1 MSKFEAN
8 TARQAIDS
16 IPPSLLRDDGRGKAL
31 TTGGTYWMPSF
42 QSVLPKDRGRGGHV
56 GRGDHHRETRVPRA
70 TPSQLQEA
78 RHLRGLVGDV
88 DALERSLGRVER
100 HASEMMQ
107 DLHTARSCTARSP
120 RRFRWSSRSSAAA
133 VVAVAAV
140 AAAGVATGGDEGW
153 TVGREG
159 WIGRRLLQR
168 QARVDWVA
176 GGRNWRTLAS
186 GDEAVTCT
194 CTCY

>member
-107 DLHTARSCTARSP
+107 DLHTARSVYGALAQEIQMELAQLGGGRGGSSGSGGGGGRGDGRGRGMDGGARGMDRAATA
-120 RRFRWSSRSSAAA
+120 
-133 VVAVAAV
+133 
-140 AAAGVATGGDEGW
+140 AAAGAGGMG
-153 TVGREG
+153 
-159 WIGRRLLQR
+159 GRREDLE
-168 QARVDWVA
+168 DF
-176 GGRNWRTLAS
+176 GIWR
-186 GDEAVTCT
+186 
-194 CTCY
+194 

>member
-107 DLHTARSCTARSP
+107 DLHTARSVYGALAQEIQMELAQLGGGRGGSSGSGGGGRGDGRGRGMDGGARGMDRAATA
-120 RRFRWSSRSSAAA
+120 
-133 VVAVAAV
+133 
-140 AAAGVATGGDEGW
+140 AAAGAGGLG
-153 TVGREG
+153 
-159 WIGRRLLQR
+159 GRREALE
-168 QARVDWVA
+168 DF
-176 GGRNWRTLAS
+176 GIWR
-186 GDEAVTCT
+186 
-194 CTCY
+194 